1 MSDTIPV
8 QYEEGAASF
17 MGMEVKVDRRVLI
30 PRPETEL
37 LVMKAVDLCR
47 EKGKTKPRILD
58 AGTGSGI
65 IAFGIAKFIK
75 DCEIIA
81 VDISKEALSVAEE
94 NLKKFGFGDK
104 IRLVVSDW
112 FSYFTKEYND
122 FFDCIVSNPPYV
134 SEKDFDRLD
143 PWVKSEPR
151 SALYAGKEGMDCL
164 NVIISGA
171 SRLLAPG
178 GSLSVEIG
186 YDQAEKVKNR
196 FSEDGFISLTSS
208 KDFNGYERVIT
219 GFKNG

>member
-1 MSDTIPV
+1 MDDKTPI

-17 MGMEVKVDRRVLI
+17 MGMEIIVDQRVLI

-37 LVMKAVDLCR
+37 LVRKVADLCVGI
-47 EKGKTKPRILD
+47 KKPRILD

-65 IAFGIAKFIK
+65 ISLGLAKLIT

-81 VDISKEALSVAEE
+81 SDVSKDALSVARK
-94 NLKKFGFGDK
+94 NLKKFGFADK

-112 FSYFTKEYND
+112 FSYFTEEYNN

-134 SEKDFDRLD
+134 SLKDFDQLD
-143 PWVKSEPR
+143 PWVKAEPR
-151 SALYAGKEGMDCL
+151 LALYAGKEGMDCL
-164 NVIISGA
+164 NVIISG
-171 SRLLAPG
+171 SLRLLAPKG
-178 GSLSVEIG
+178 KLSVEIG

-196 FSEDGFISLTSS
+196 FSEGGFIGLTSS